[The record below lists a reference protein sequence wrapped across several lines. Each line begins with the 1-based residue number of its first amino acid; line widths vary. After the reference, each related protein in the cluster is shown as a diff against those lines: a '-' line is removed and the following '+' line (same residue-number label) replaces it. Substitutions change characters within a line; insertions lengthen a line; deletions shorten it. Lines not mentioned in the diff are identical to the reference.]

1 MNRESRVTRNKKPFY
16 KKWWVW
22 LILGVFIIVI
32 IYLMVPKEQAIL
44 SVDTKNITQ
53 QANGEAKFKFSTNKG
68 NKYKIVRISDGTV
81 YGPKVAKTGSVDITL
96 YNSGKFKI
104 ISYFNSQRISKKFT
118 IHPYVDKE
126 TSTKSES
133 SSSKPMDFGKGDM
146 VGNSDMVA
154 SITVKSVQK
163 VDPDDVSVTDI
174 SHNYSGMQQY
184 VIVNYTVNS
193 VKGDIPLDD
202 FDGSEL
208 SVADSNGTIGTQSSN
223 RDNGIP
229 ETLSE
234 GQNADLRIG
243 VGLKHAGNEVTIKFN
258 DLTWKGQIQ

>member
-1 MNRESRVTRNKKPFY
+1 MDKEKVKKPLY
-16 KKWWVW
+16 KKWWFWVV
-22 LILGVFIIVI
+22 LGVFIIAI
-32 IYLMVPKEQAIL
+32 AYLMIPKEQATL
-44 SVDTKNITQ
+44 SIDTKNITQ
-53 QANGEAKFKFSTNKG
+53 QADGKAKFKFSTNEG
-68 NKYKIVRISDGTV
+68 NKYKIIRISDGAV
-81 YGPKVAKTGSVDITL
+81 YGPKVAETGSVNMTL
-96 YNSGKFKI
+96 YNSGEFKI
-104 ISYFNSQRISKKFT
+104 ISYFNNQKISKKFT
-118 IHPYVDKE
+118 IHPYVNKKA
-126 TSTKSES
+126 STKSES

-154 SITVKSVQK
+154 SITVNSVQK

-184 VIVNYTVNS
+184 VIVNS

-223 RDNGIP
+223 RDNGVP
-229 ETLSE
+229 DTLSK

-243 VGLKHAGNEVTIKFN
+243 VGLKHSGNEVTVKFN
-258 DLTWKGQIQ
+258 DLIWKGQIQ

>member
-1 MNRESRVTRNKKPFY
+1 MDKEKVKKPLY
-16 KKWWVW
+16 KKWWFWAV
-22 LILGVFIIVI
+22 LGVFIIAI
-32 IYLMVPKEQAIL
+32 IYLMIPKEQATL
-44 SVDTKNITQ
+44 SIDTKNITQ
-53 QANGEAKFKFSTNKG
+53 QADGKAKFKFSTNEG
-68 NKYKIVRISDGTV
+68 NKYKIIRISDGAV
-81 YGPKVAKTGSVDITL
+81 YGPKVAETGSVDMTL

-104 ISYFNSQRISKKFT
+104 ISYFNNQKISKKFT
-118 IHPYVDKE
+118 IHPYADKKA
-126 TSTKSES
+126 STKSES

-154 SITVKSVQK
+154 SITVNSVQK
-163 VDPDDVSVTDI
+163 VDPSNDMVVDVS
-174 SHNYSGMQQY
+174 SNYSGMQQY
-184 VIVNYTVNS
+184 VIVNYTVSS

-223 RDNGIP
+223 RDNGVP
-229 ETLSE
+229 DTLSE

-243 VGLKHAGNEVTIKFN
+243 VGLKHSGNEVTVKFN